1 MTKYKRGDTLIE
13 VLFAIVIFC
22 LVAVIA
28 VSLMNQGVATAQSS
42 LEINMARNEID
53 AQAEALRF
61 IQNSF
66 LAERELSLEQQQYV
80 QVWRKITGDPSTGGY
95 AIEPDRLSD
104 FNLRPDGSS
113 LTTCSALYEV
123 GAPGSISND
132 YGFALNTRLL
142 QPANLSLDYN
152 DFMGADDQNYG
163 HLIDQIVIQ
172 SHGAFSSKFGPS
184 PVQPR
189 IIYTYSGS
197 AVVDDNPAESSESG
211 SLTEGNPDVGNRLY
225 RKVSRVE
232 GLWVVAVKGGRI
244 YDYGDGDRRAEYYD
258 FHIRTCW
265 NSIGRA
271 TPTTIGTI
279 VRLYNPEV
287 IESQTVKEE
296 SAGVPV

>member
-1 MTKYKRGDTLIE
+1 MSQYKRGDTLIE

-61 IQNSF
+61 VQNSF
-66 LAERELSLEQQQYV
+66 LAERELSADQQQFV

-95 AIEPDRLSD
+95 AIEPGSLNP
-104 FNLRPDGSS
+104 FNITGS
-113 LTTCSALYEV
+113 CSELYNV
-123 GAPGSISND
+123 GDAGSISSD
-132 YGFALNTRLL
+132 YGFALNARLL

-152 DFMGADDQNYG
+152 DFIGGSDQNYTN
-163 HLIDQIVIQ
+163 LIDQIVIQ
-172 SHGAFSSKFGPS
+172 SHGASSDMFGVS

-189 IIYTYSGS
+189 IIYTYSGT
-197 AVVDDNPAESSESG
+197 ANPDAESSESG
-211 SLTEGNPDVGNRLY
+211 SLSEDNLGNRLY

-232 GLWVVAVKGGRI
+232 SIWIVAVKGGKIDDR
-244 YDYGDGDRRAEYYD
+244 GNGDRRAEYYD

-265 NSIGRA
+265 NSLGRS

-279 VRLYNPEV
+279 VRLYNPEF
-287 IESQTVKEE
+287 IEAQ
-296 SAGVPV
+296 PVQPATPTGAPV